1 MYHCYRV
8 ACTYEIDFSI
18 NFLCVYPCQVNELD
32 VALHSHQADTTSRRL
47 QLERALTQ
55 RQADLRARTQ
65 EVLTQYYNTLG
76 NFQKVKFSILK

>member
-1 MYHCYRV
+1 M
-8 ACTYEIDFSI
+8 YEIDFSI
-18 NFLCVYPCQVNELD
+18 NFLCLYPCQVNELD

-65 EVLTQYYNTLG
+65 EVP
-76 NFQKVKFSILK
+76 